1 MYCDEIKSQ
10 SVIEIA
16 MEMVH
21 YLSIYFTFI
30 FILGNTPGFP
40 AKNCKQLKDFYPESQ
55 SGSYWLDPDGGSHDN
70 AFKGYCDMDT
80 DGGGWTLVY
89 HYTLL
94 NKPLTTGLMNDA
106 VTPRPSWNV
115 DSSRA
120 HTPVSTTPPS
130 SENDLNAMEWI
141 LWRTIGEEFLLKSNL
156 VHWISCSPGAGSLVT
171 GVVGS
176 LNCRNVKNVSSQ
188 CPGKA
193 PNTFSMFQCGAAIRD
208 YHSSKYKD
216 SHNLH
221 GHESM

>member
-1 MYCDEIKSQ
+1 
-10 SVIEIA
+10 
-16 MEMVH
+16 MELAY
-21 YLSIYFTFI
+21 YLSIYRNFI
-30 FILGNTPGFP
+30 FILGYSPDFP
-40 AKNCKQLKDFYPESQ
+40 AKNCKQLKEFYPESQ

-70 AFKGYCDMDT
+70 AFQGYCDMDT

-94 NKPLTTGLMNDA
+94 NKPLTSDLMHDA

-115 DSSRA
+115 DSSRT

-156 VHWISCSPGAGSLVT
+156 VHWISCSPGTGHFVTHTNIHGSLI
-171 GVVGS
+171 
-176 LNCRNVKNVSSQ
+176 CRNVKNVSSH

-193 PNTFSMFQCGAAIRD
+193 PNTFTWGVCGP
-208 YHSSKYKD
+208 SLKD
-216 SHNLH
+216 LGMYTDSQNLH
-221 GHESM
+221 GHDSM